1 MNLDDWTPS
10 DFAVM
15 EINGYWEQE
24 LAMEHMTPTSYHKSL
39 LVEENAPLKVL
50 SRSRGGRLLVCA
62 SQTRLYVFSLDDAK
76 WDLVCQL
83 PMPPLQVVRL
93 VVTDEAPVHIL
104 ALAISQPTMEIMF
117 DSGPL
122 EQQFVFVVPPSTVL
136 IETCEGTV
144 GTYSMTQDGLVWP
157 GGLEMQALACYIQQH
172 AQRRQHDLA
181 AAFEQYAV
189 LMEPA
194 DFVLAFY
201 ADPVTFP
208 SVVSTVKLNGR
219 PSFSA
224 DKGPRLA
231 RSPSLTEE
239 EELHGIFALILVL
252 RAVHHHIPLDQWSIN
267 TPTQTLFA
275 QTKIYRIILEIR
287 TDHSAVV
294 GQLRRWLPFCKMLGK
309 KTALFTHFSKVYA
322 PCAFP
327 HAKHDCVPSWR
338 QMPLSF
344 PSKTP

>member
-1 MNLDDWTPS
+1 
-10 DFAVM
+10 
-15 EINGYWEQE
+15 
-24 LAMEHMTPTSYHKSL
+24 
-39 LVEENAPLKVL
+39 
-50 SRSRGGRLLVCA
+50 
-62 SQTRLYVFSLDDAK
+62 
-76 WDLVCQL
+76 
-83 PMPPLQVVRL
+83 MPPLQVVRL

-322 PCAFP
+322 PCAFSP
-327 HAKHDCVPSWR
+327 C
-338 QMPLSF
+338 Q
-344 PSKTP
+344 T